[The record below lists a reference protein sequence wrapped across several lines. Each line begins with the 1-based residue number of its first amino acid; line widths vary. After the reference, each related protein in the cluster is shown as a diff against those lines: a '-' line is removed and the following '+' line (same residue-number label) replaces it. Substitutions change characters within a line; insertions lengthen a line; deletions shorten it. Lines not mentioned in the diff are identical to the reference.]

1 VRLYLE
7 PELKKET
14 FMPKT
19 LRLSLL
25 LAILTAGFSLVG
37 CKKDEPVKDSA
48 ATIAADAS
56 KNAAPATAPANIPPQ
71 MAESLN
77 NPNTP
82 PEVKAKI
89 RAQLGIK

>member
-1 VRLYLE
+1 
-7 PELKKET
+7 
-14 FMPKT
+14 MPKM

-25 LAILTAGFSLVG
+25 LTILTAGFSLMG
-37 CKKDEPVKDSA
+37 CQKNEPLKDSA
-48 ATIAADAS
+48 EVIQADAS
-56 KNAAPATAPANIPPQ
+56 KNAPATGTTPANIPPQ